1 MDYKEANRRL
11 RLPFGDITAISP
23 NNRCIWKSLAI
34 SKGAVLVSPFN
45 QSTWDDNRLLP
56 VDPNNSSVA
65 FPYMYLITFDP
76 YNGDPIVT
84 IRVPSGTTPSYPGG
98 RPSKNGYTFNGWSPT
113 IEPAAEDK
121 TYTAQWTN
129 DTPTTYTITWLDEN
143 GNQIS
148 QSTGVT
154 STDNV
159 YTLIPSYTIP
169 AGYQLDGWYVYPGMT
184 TKLQNGDTISGNIT
198 YKVKLTSIV
207 NMLAEV
213 FWKTDSDGGGLVHND
228 PGNNMYEDEVRWLQ
242 SDTSPIHLRFE
253 PMYKT
258 GANGVWTDGTEL
270 GYTDTIAT
278 VNGINVRHE
287 DLEFDVLVGDP
298 ANGYNGMSQG
308 TANSSPTRYDF
319 TFVFRTL
326 DNTYQTAADSSTIT
340 LKQYVSG
347 DFIDDGYIHRGHG
360 MAVTSNTRTQNFYY
374 KDKITITYIA
384 KVKAVADSATGLSDY
399 DGTEVYRR
407 TITILV
413 WGPPATLP
421 PYNAVDND
429 SLAEGTL
436 VGKSVPGAD
445 QNASYW

>member
-1 MDYKEANRRL
+1 MLRMMDYKEVNRRL
-11 RLPFGDITAISP
+11 RLPFGNITAVSP
-23 NNRCIWKSLAI
+23 NDRCIWKSLAI
-34 SKGAVLVSPFN
+34 TKGAVLTHPFN
-45 QSTWDDNRLLP
+45 QADWADNRLLP
-56 VDPNNSSVA
+56 VEAV
-65 FPYMYLITFDP
+65 PYMYLITFDP
-76 YNGDPIVT
+76 DNGQPTTT
-84 IRVPSGTTPSYPGG
+84 IRVPSGTTPSYGST
-98 RPSKNGYTFNGWSPT
+98 PSKSGYDFAGWDPT
-113 IEPAAEDK
+113 IGPATKDE
-121 TYTAQWTN
+121 TYTAQWTS
-129 DTPTTYTITWLDEN
+129 TAPTTYTITWLDES
-143 GNQIS
+143 GNQIT
-148 QSTGVT
+148 QSTNVT
-154 STDNV
+154 SSTNV
-159 YTLIPSYTIP
+159 YTLIPSYTVP
-169 AGYQLDGWYVYPGMT
+169 AGYQLDGWYIYPAMT
-184 TKLQNGDTISGNIT
+184 TKLQNGDTISSNIT

-213 FWKTDSDGGGLVHND
+213 FWKTDSDGGGLVHNN

-258 GANGVWTDGTEL
+258 GANGVWADGTEL

-287 DLEFDVLVGDP
+287 DLEFDVLVGDSV
-298 ANGYNGMSQG
+298 NDYDGMSQG

-326 DNTYQTAADSSTIT
+326 DNTYQTEADSSTIT

-347 DFIDDGYIHRGHG
+347 NFIDDGYIHRGHG

-384 KVKAVADSATGLSDY
+384 KVKAVADSATGLSSY

-407 TITILV
+407 AITILV

-429 SLAEGTL
+429 SLTEGTL